1 MQKEEKITPA
11 LIEQWKKEHGD
22 VFYTSADGYK
32 AYFRKPNRKE
42 LSYAMALQDDPLK
55 MTEVMLRSCFL
66 GGDTI
71 FFENVEYLL
80 GCSALADALIQIK
93 QVEVG
98 KL

>member
-1 MQKEEKITPA
+1 MQKEEITPA

-22 VFYTSADGYK
+22 VFFTKSGDRE

-42 LSYAMALQDDPLK
+42 LGYAMTLQNDPLK

-66 GGDTI
+66 GGDPI
-71 FFENVEYLL
+71 FFENVEYML
-80 GCSALADALIQIK
+80 GCSALAESLIQIK
-93 QVEVG
+93 EVEVG

>member
-1 MQKEEKITPA
+1 MIEEKQIQ
-11 LIEQWKKEHGD
+11 QWKEQHGD
-22 VFYTSADGYK
+22 IFFTTSGEYK

-42 LSYAMALQDDPLK
+42 LSYAMTLQNDPLK

-71 FFENVEYLL
+71 FLDDTEYLL
-80 GCSALADALIQIK
+80 GCSSLAEHLIQIK

>member
-1 MQKEEKITPA
+1 MQNKEVSEA
-11 LIEQWKKEHGD
+11 LIEQWKKKHGD
-22 VFYTSADGYK
+22 VFYTSADGHK

-55 MTEVMLRSCFL
+55 MTEVMLKSCFL

-71 FFENVEYLL
+71 FFDDTEYLL